1 VEVRVLSWARV
12 EGESG
17 NRLPLFFWCA
27 QHGGVEEVKVLWG
40 SWSQRPRANR
50 KAKKPG
56 NRSGRE
62 AGAERSGE
70 QNREP
75 TNRNR
80 IRGAETQGERP
91 NDREALVTNE
101 SSVDPAVARGTT
113 RSLTWGELASRLK
126 GRRADEAR
134 SEKSAAAVVARS
146 APTGMATRLL
156 EVGTAASE

>member
-1 VEVRVLSWARV
+1 M
-12 EGESG
+12 
-17 NRLPLFFWCA
+17 
-27 QHGGVEEVKVLWG
+27 KVLWG

-75 TNRNR
+75 TNRTR

-91 NDREALVTNE
+91 NDREALVTKGDQRKSGGCAGNI
-101 SSVDPAVARGTT
+101 TN
-113 RSLTWGELASRLK
+113 LTWGDLASRPK
-126 GRRADEAR
+126 GRRADEGGAR
-134 SEKSAAAVVARS
+134 SQQR
-146 APTGMATRLL
+146 P
-156 EVGTAASE
+156 